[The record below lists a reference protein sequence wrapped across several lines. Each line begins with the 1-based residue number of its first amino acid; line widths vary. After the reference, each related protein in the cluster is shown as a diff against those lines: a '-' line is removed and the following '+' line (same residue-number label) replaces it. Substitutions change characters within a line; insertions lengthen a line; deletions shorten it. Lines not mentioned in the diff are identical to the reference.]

1 MNLRLLMITLFVHAI
16 ILASEPYFYDADNSC
31 SLGCA
36 CSWDIIQPK
45 GSVKLGEST
54 PVKPDEDS
62 APFTKCILIDPGT
75 AISFTIKELEH
86 DVPFTGF
93 SIDSGSF
100 DGKPVCATPMKY
112 EITVNDVS
120 VSLGSLK
127 DTRERQR
134 INISPIIIHNGDVIR
149 LNFITGHKNGEKIG
163 ITYLTPNGA
172 H

>member
-1 MNLRLLMITLFVHAI
+1 MITLFVHAG

-62 APFTKCILIDPGT
+62 APFSKCILI
-75 AISFTIKELEH
+75 ELKH

-100 DGKPVCATPMKY
+100 DGKPGCTTPMKY

-127 DTRERQR
+127 DTRERQC
-134 INISPIIIHNGDVIR
+134 ININPIIIHNGDVIG